1 MNMPGF
7 NADATLYKT
16 SGHYQTSRNMINLP
30 TQMGSAIYAAM
41 MEQIDI
47 HGCAPG
53 STLWEEGGDWGCIP
67 DEPFGGG
74 GGGGGGGPSG
84 GGPADSGRGSGGGK
98 TPPKPK
104 TPGHYCSEKEG
115 VEIFGSPGIW
125 NEVKQDCKNLMGTN
139 AYMKCVPKRKAGPV
153 MCCAK
158 KDGLTTCVG
167 AEKVPPKTGE
177 FRPRVFKLSS

>member
-16 SGHYQTSRNMINLP
+16 SWHYQTSRNMINLP
-30 TQMGSAIYAAM
+30 TQGGSAIYAAM

-84 GGPADSGRGSGGGK
+84 GEPSGGGGGGP
-98 TPPKPK
+98 PPKPPPK
-104 TPGHYCSEKEG
+104 TPGHVCSDKEG
-115 VEIFGSPGIW
+115 GEMFSGPEW
-125 NEVKQDCKNLMGTN
+125 NKIKQDCKNLLGTN
-139 AYMKCVPKRKAGPV
+139 AYMWCVSPKSKTPV
-153 MCCAK
+153 RCCARK
-158 KDGLTTCVG
+158 GGQTTCVG
-167 AEKVPPKTGE
+167 LENVPS
-177 FRPRVFKLSS
+177 RSLA

>member
-30 TQMGSAIYAAM
+30 TQMGSSIYAAM
-41 MEQIDI
+41 EVIEVEGCRPGLIQLGEGENMVCID
-47 HGCAPG
+47 
-53 STLWEEGGDWGCIP
+53 
-67 DEPFGGG
+67 PFGGSHDGEG
-74 GGGGGGGPSG
+74 GPPGGGPSG
-84 GGPADSGRGSGGGK
+84 GEPSGGSGGR

-139 AYMKCVPKRKAGPV
+139 AYMKCVPKRKPGPV

-167 AEKVPPKTGE
+167 AEKVPHRS
-177 FRPRVFKLSS
+177 FAA

>member
-53 STLWEEGGDWGCIP
+53 STLWPI
-67 DEPFGGG
+67 
-74 GGGGGGGPSG
+74 
-84 GGPADSGRGSGGGK
+84 AV
-98 TPPKPK
+98 
-104 TPGHYCSEKEG
+104 G
-115 VEIFGSPGIW
+115 VAVAVEHLR
-125 NEVKQDCKNLMGTN
+125 NL
-139 AYMKCVPKRKAGPV
+139 K
-153 MCCAK
+153 
-158 KDGLTTCVG
+158 
-167 AEKVPPKTGE
+167 
-177 FRPRVFKLSS
+177 PRVTIAVRRRAWKFLVRLVYGTR